1 MENSNLLLGNTFS
14 KFRERPKWILNLI
27 IWIVVVIGS
36 LWLTFTFSDWT
47 EVLKQTNPDVN
58 QAQVE
63 QAKSFMGPITII
75 AGFFTQMFYLLAA
88 FLIVWAIA
96 RIFKSDVKKKSIFAG
111 TLFALL
117 ISSIVALIVLAI
129 QVIVGLDIVN
139 VSITSLN
146 IFDQGNKILG
156 VFNLQTLLSGYL
168 FGLLLYKTCKLSGRV
183 SIIFGILLVIITMG
197 SGLIGAFA
205 TS

>member
-1 MENSNLLLGNTFS
+1 MENSNLLLGDSFS

-36 LWLTFTFSDWT
+36 LWLTFAFSDWT
-47 EVLKQTNPDVN
+47 ELMKQTNPNMN

-63 QAKSFMGPITII
+63 QARSFMGPVTVI
-75 AGFFTQMFYLLAA
+75 GGLFSQLFYLLVA

-96 RIFKSDVKKKSIFAG
+96 RIFKSNVKKKSIFAG

-117 ISSIVALIVLAI
+117 ISSLVALIVLVI
-129 QVIVGLDIVN
+129 QVIVGLDIVKI
-139 VSITSLN
+139 SITSLN
-146 IFDQGNKILG
+146 IFDPGNKVLS

-168 FGLLLYKTCKLSGRV
+168 LSVLLYKTCKLSGKV
-183 SIIFGILLVIITMG
+183 SIIFCVALVIISIG
-197 SGLIGAFA
+197 FGLLGA
-205 TS
+205 SIQ

>member
-1 MENSNLLLGNTFS
+1 M
-14 KFRERPKWILNLI
+14 
-27 IWIVVVIGS
+27 
-36 LWLTFTFSDWT
+36 
-47 EVLKQTNPDVN
+47 
-58 QAQVE
+58 
-63 QAKSFMGPITII
+63 
-75 AGFFTQMFYLLAA
+75 
-88 FLIVWAIA
+88 
-96 RIFKSDVKKKSIFAG
+96 
-111 TLFALL
+111 L

-183 SIIFGILLVIITMG
+183 SIIFGIFLVIITMG